1 MNIKL
6 NIAAILGATL
16 ISANSA
22 VALETVPVLDMD
34 TALKI
39 AGGCQEFAEA
49 EGWRMNIA
57 IVDRGA
63 NLIVFHRMDDAF
75 LGSGDIAIGK
85 AKTSANFPFSTRFVG
100 ELAYGVDGAA
110 PGVEG
115 LDEVDGVIAF
125 AGGLPISAGE
135 FHIGGIG
142 VSGDSADNDE
152 ACAKAGVEA
161 VFEEME

>member
-1 MNIKL
+1 MTIKV

-16 ISANSA
+16 LSANGA
-22 VALETVPVLDMD
+22 VALETAPVLDMD

-39 AGGCQEFAEA
+39 AGGCQARAEA

-63 NLIVFHRMDDAF
+63 NLIVFQRMDDAF

-85 AKTSANFPFSTRFVG
+85 AQTSANFPFSTRLVG
-100 ELAYGVDGAA
+100 DLAYGVDGAA
-110 PGVEG
+110 PGVQG
-115 LDEVDGVIAF
+115 LDEVEGVIAF
-125 AGGLPISAGE
+125 AGGLPIRAGE

-152 ACAKAGVEA
+152 ACAKAGLEA
-161 VFEEME
+161 VFTEMK